1 MLRENEKAKIVKL
14 VTGEELVCIIKDEN
28 QIPKS
33 SLIRLEK
40 PLQIKVIPKMFVSGN
55 QEYVALVKWANFT
68 EDNFISIPK
77 DKVITIVNCTIDFS
91 LKYVESLKKQDEYEN
106 RIKNAK
112 NRNVQL
118 QVFNDEE
125 GEEEE
130 LDYDMD
136 PPSKSI
142 H

>member
-1 MLRENEKAKIVKL
+1 
-14 VTGEELVCIIKDEN
+14 
-28 QIPKS
+28 
-33 SLIRLEK
+33 
-40 PLQIKVIPKMFVSGN
+40 MFVSGN

-125 GEEEE
+125 DEEDEF
-130 LDYDMD
+130 DYDMD